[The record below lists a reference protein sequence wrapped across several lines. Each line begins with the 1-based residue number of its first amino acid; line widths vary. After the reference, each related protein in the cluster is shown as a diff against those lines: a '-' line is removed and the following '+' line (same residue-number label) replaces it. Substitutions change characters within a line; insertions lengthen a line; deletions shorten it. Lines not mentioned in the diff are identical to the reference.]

1 MNRRNTEKIFYALRL
16 LSPLILAVAVVSCG
30 YRMTGSTYLPFDS
43 VKILP
48 VRNMTYEPRLE
59 DIMHESLAREFINQ
73 GIEVR
78 IENADAEIE
87 TVIRSFQLGAIA
99 AINEKVKEQE
109 LFLNVDFMLRSGGE
123 TVEFRSMKSPIKITF
138 QTAGSVT
145 RSVSE
150 KEVATVKACREIAK
164 EIVGRII
171 LSYAK

>member
-1 MNRRNTEKIFYALRL
+1 MNRRGAKLNKL
-16 LSPLILAVAVVSCG
+16 LFPLVLIISLVSCG

-43 VKILP
+43 VRILP
-48 VRNMTYEPRLE
+48 VKNMTYEPRLE
-59 DIMHESLAREFINQ
+59 DIIHESLAREFINQ
-73 GIEVR
+73 GIEIR
-78 IENADAEIE
+78 AGDADAELE

-109 LFLNVDFMLRSGGE
+109 LFMKVDFRLKSGGE
-123 TVEFRSMKSPIKITF
+123 VMEFRSIQSPIKITF

-150 KEVATVKACREIAK
+150 KEVATAKACREVAR
-164 EIVGRII
+164 EIVSRII